1 MLNFSSGVNVGSSE
15 LLWSTLLGLLF
26 GVVSI
31 FLSLVRGMKTC
42 FLSLPKYKQGLG
54 DLRERERGDVYVS
67 ISHKFANQ
75 ENLKVELE
83 RWKYRNYYGMETTM
97 WWEILRIPNMTYKA
111 LSWSVHI
118 NHLAPEVAIQDWGRG
133 RLSHRIQPSSSF
145 CVFNLGCRSSWS
157 EGPDGRTSK

>member
-54 DLRERERGDVYVS
+54 DLRERER
-67 ISHKFANQ
+67 
-75 ENLKVELE
+75 E
-83 RWKYRNYYGMETTM
+83 GMYMFQSLTSLQ
-97 WWEILRIPNMTYKA
+97 IKRI
-111 LSWSVHI
+111 
-118 NHLAPEVAIQDWGRG
+118 
-133 RLSHRIQPSSSF
+133 
-145 CVFNLGCRSSWS
+145 
-157 EGPDGRTSK
+157 

>member
-83 RWKYRNYYGMETTM
+83 R
-97 WWEILRIPNMTYKA
+97 
-111 LSWSVHI
+111 
-118 NHLAPEVAIQDWGRG
+118 
-133 RLSHRIQPSSSF
+133 
-145 CVFNLGCRSSWS
+145 
-157 EGPDGRTSK
+157 